1 MREKENFSA
10 FFARLSPCLAPIE
23 VMDARLAYILA
34 KYSHRWQTRREL
46 DESGQPRRYFEHLR
60 RTALIL
66 IDELKIFD
74 RDLVI
79 AALLH
84 DGIEDTRELTPEMI
98 EHCFGSAVAGIV
110 RRLSKVPKEGYTD
123 RLTHADWRTL
133 LIKACDRLD
142 NLRTLGV
149 PAIPADFRA
158 RQVRETREKY
168 YALFDRL
175 AAIAPPEL
183 GGQIGWLRDEIR
195 QLTETLSSETQAA
208 TPA

>member
-1 MREKENFSA
+1 MRENENFSA
-10 FFARLSPCLAPIE
+10 FFARLSPCLSPTE

-66 IDELKIFD
+66 IDELKICD

-98 EHCFGSAVAGIV
+98 EHCFGSGVTGIV
-110 RRLSKVPKEGYTD
+110 RRLSKVPKDGYTD
-123 RLTHADWRTL
+123 RLAHADWRTL

-149 PAIPADFRA
+149 PAITADFRA
-158 RQVRETREKY
+158 KQVRETREKY
-168 YALFDRL
+168 YVLFDRL
-175 AAIAPPEL
+175 VVIAPLE
-183 GGQIGWLRDEIR
+183 IRERISSLRDDIR
-195 QLTETLSSETQAA
+195 RLNESLDPKTSAA
-208 TPA
+208 DPA